1 MKQFKKVFFLSTLF
15 FTLFTAATFAQGGG
29 DEDPFGDLEGGDPP
43 PATPIDTNIYYLVVA
58 AAMFGG
64 VVALKKTKQVVK

>member
-43 PATPIDTNIYYLVVA
+43 PTPIDTNIYYLVVA

-64 VVALKKTKQVVK
+64 AIALKKTKQVVK